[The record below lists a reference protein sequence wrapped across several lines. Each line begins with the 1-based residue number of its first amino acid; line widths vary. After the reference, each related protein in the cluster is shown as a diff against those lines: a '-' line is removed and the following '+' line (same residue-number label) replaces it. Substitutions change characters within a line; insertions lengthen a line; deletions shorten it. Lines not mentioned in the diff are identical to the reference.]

1 MFARR
6 MCGGNYRELVGAEGF
21 EPSAFCSRSK
31 RATRLRYAPTS
42 KRMSIVYSFFLFM
55 SNGVSA
61 KIANQ
66 RLVPTISVAL
76 GMIAWAD
83 RRARP
88 SHGRLWGMSRGFRTL
103 HAGLFRM
110 CEVLPQ
116 GTRKSG
122 ATIQSIF
129 LRKDCGC
136 QGSASNYRFR
146 RTWKKV

>member
-83 RRARP
+83 IGECGGWSPRSRRSATLPWAIMGDVAR
-88 SHGRLWGMSRGFRTL
+88 L
-103 HAGLFRM
+103 
-110 CEVLPQ
+110 
-116 GTRKSG
+116 
-122 ATIQSIF
+122 
-129 LRKDCGC
+129 
-136 QGSASNYRFR
+136 
-146 RTWKKV
+146 